1 MKNAFHHIE
10 STKYENIKFV
20 SIVDVSAFVDQLTIE
35 ALRRVE
41 NNAEPPCEAVRI
53 LFFTNK

>member
-1 MKNAFHHIE
+1 MHFTILNLQNMK
-10 STKYENIKFV
+10 TQKYV

-41 NNAEPPCEAVRI
+41 NNTEPPCEAVRI

>member
-1 MKNAFHHIE
+1 MKNAFHHIK

-35 ALRRVE
+35 ALRVE
-41 NNAEPPCEAVRI
+41 NNTEPPCEAVRI